1 MAAAFPFSF
10 IMFFSFL
17 SFFLFFQFRFC
28 FCFCFDFATLHP
40 FLAFFFVR
48 GVLGTVA
55 SEAVALSRERRGGRR
70 RGKKGREGIKPNA
83 RKGEERDNREG
94 GGTRKRGGNGDKTL
108 GLGSGNV
115 ALRLLRFRPL
125 STVET
130 PALFCQLLPGVA
142 DGCRRPAPC
151 RRASCFAAFHR
162 VRAKVLVRAGLRRCV
177 VRLCE

>member
-17 SFFLFFQFRFC
+17 FFFFFQFRFC

-94 GGTRKRGGNGDKTL
+94 GGTSKRGGNGDKTL
-108 GLGSGNV
+108 GIGI
-115 ALRLLRFRPL
+115 
-125 STVET
+125 VE
-130 PALFCQLLPGVA
+130 
-142 DGCRRPAPC
+142 
-151 RRASCFAAFHR
+151 
-162 VRAKVLVRAGLRRCV
+162 RCV
-177 VRLCE
+177 ASFAVPAAVNRRNSCSLLSAASGRC